1 MSATQTT
8 LPATV
13 STARAGHTN
22 SLFGVASRAVSG
34 FSRSGML
41 LVIAAKYGPNLFGKL
56 ALAMALMEVFRTF
69 SEFGIDTIAIRR
81 FSHELEPSRD
91 KLLGQVVTSKLAAA
105 SVGYLVSLLVLVAM
119 AHDRTTLF
127 LGVIAGLSLFSANLV
142 GAFTTYYQSQLKMA
156 SAFPATTVAY
166 FIYIA
171 ASLAAI
177 FSHAPLILVVC
188 LLPTCEFLNFIL
200 LYRKLPHLPALRFD
214 PLVTLSL
221 FKESLPLGLMSV
233 MTMLCFRLD
242 NMVIFKFLGS
252 AALGLYAAGYRIV
265 EPALMVPHA
274 FSISLFAILS
284 STPQITSRRGDD
296 LRAVLHTMWPA
307 YLFIMCAAGTLVFA
321 GQPVLRRFGG
331 SYAGVYP
338 VLRILSFVLFFRTIN
353 ITLTSVLNSRG
364 KYSILAKITATTLMT
379 NALLAFLLI
388 PEFGIVGAAWA
399 AFGTE
404 LWHMSGLALFT
415 KLGSAAQQAAI
426 YGLVNPEPE
435 IE

>member
-8 LPATV
+8 LPPTV

-127 LGVIAGLSLFSANLV
+127 FGVIAGLSLFSANLV
-142 GAFTTYYQSQLKMA
+142 GAFTSYYQSQLKMA
-156 SAFPATTVAY
+156 SAFPATALAY
-166 FIYIA
+166 CIYIA
-171 ASLAAI
+171 TSLVAI
-177 FSHAPLILVVC
+177 FSHAPLIVVVC
-188 LLPTCEFLNFIL
+188 LLPACEFLNFIL

-252 AALGLYAAGYRIV
+252 ASLGLYAAGYRIV

-284 STPQITSRRGDD
+284 RTPHITARRGD

-307 YLFIMCAAGTLVFA
+307 YLFIICAAGTLVFA

-338 VLRILSFVLFFRTIN
+338 VLRILSFVLFF
-353 ITLTSVLNSRG
+353 
-364 KYSILAKITATTLMT
+364 A
-379 NALLAFLLI
+379 
-388 PEFGIVGAAWA
+388 P
-399 AFGTE
+399 
-404 LWHMSGLALFT
+404 
-415 KLGSAAQQAAI
+415 
-426 YGLVNPEPE
+426 
-435 IE
+435 

>member
-105 SVGYLVSLLVLVAM
+105 GVGYVISLLVLVAM

-127 LGVIAGLSLFSANLV
+127 FGVIAGLSLFSANLV
-142 GAFTTYYQSQLKMA
+142 GAFTSYYQSQLKMA
-156 SAFPATTVAY
+156 SAFPATALAY
-166 FIYIA
+166 CIYIA
-171 ASLAAI
+171 ASLIAI
-177 FSHAPLILVVC
+177 FSHAPLIGVVC
-188 LLPTCEFLNFIL
+188 LLPACEFLNFVL

-284 STPQITSRRGDD
+284 STPQITSRRGD

-307 YLFIMCAAGTLVFA
+307 YLFILCAAGTLVFT
-321 GQPVLRRFGG
+321 GQPVLNRFGG

-415 KLGSAAQQAAI
+415 KIGSATEESPI